1 MATVFSIP
9 NEIELRSYLM
19 MLFDGAGIGPGKAID
34 GKTLGAI
41 MGAFID
47 DNDVPSAVCVCDIE
61 FAAFSGCSMTML
73 PLGAADDAVKAKN
86 LEPMMRDNFNE
97 VMNMFTRLFMNEK
110 TPHLRLDKCYSVTE
124 APEAFVNIANLT
136 ENRSNMEVN
145 IPRYG
150 KGNVSFV
157 AI

>member
-1 MATVFSIP
+1 MATAFNIP
-9 NEIELRSYLM
+9 NEIELKSYLV
-19 MLFDGAGIGPGKAID
+19 MLFDGSGIRPGKAID
-34 GKTLGAI
+34 GKTPGAI

-47 DNDVPSAVCVCDIE
+47 DNDVPVAVCVCDIE

-73 PLGAADDAVKAKN
+73 PPSAAEDAVRDKN

-97 VMNMFTRLFMNEK
+97 VMNIFTRLFMNEK
-110 TPHLRLDKCYSVTE
+110 TPHLRLDKCYEVAE
-124 APEAFVNIANLT
+124 APEAFVSIASLT
-136 ENRSNMEVN
+136 GDRSNMEID